1 IDARAVGSLD
11 DTTGVPDRLVCHG
24 MLVDLGPAG
33 RYNGGSDLDSTP
45 RLAIADS
52 ASAAIEEA
60 FLDIGGGEL
69 FAVLRGGIDGEL
81 GGAAGLQALPHHL
94 HAAGFDAAPVPAVPP
109 TEYVATLLDPGV
121 TPGPDFL
128 PVLPNL
134 PANTIVRIVDRR
146 RNGGPLAPL
155 GCPVGGLAQL
165 RQDLTA
171 PGLAAPVLA
180 FAARKLALPRWH
192 RPGTPVLHIEGHGR
206 SFRHGHDGRMRAD
219 GRLPC
224 RASGQTLTALE
235 LSLDIPSA
243 GARITGPRLLALDPA
258 LARQPDF
265 VRALVHE
272 AALLDPVNRDI
283 AAGVWLAGID
293 PAERTQARA
302 DAASRA
308 FADATELW
316 WSAADPSALPS
327 KVPATVFGTLP
338 VPFAVNPWR
347 DPWLP
352 LFAEFDY
359 SFTPHDASNTAALAL
374 DPLEPRFT
382 SPSPGAPLSGSDRQ
396 ALSSAPP
403 STLQSAIARVQDHFG
418 KVPANQAALDELVVR
433 LASLDMLTVG
443 FGALDP
449 QLRAAGH
456 ALRGG
461 ALGLPRLRLVDT
473 FGRTRPPEV
482 VPPRLL
488 PPRLTH
494 WARVQTRL
502 VDAQARDAGPLR
514 SPLAGVLVFD
524 AVEQAL
530 EIFTA
535 TGAPLGQLR
544 HDRGTHLAA
553 WEPAPGRDGV
563 PLGQLPATLAELA
576 AAMLAPPAPSTSESA
591 VAAVLKVLDR
601 ARIGVARRLTSD
613 DPRSQLL
620 RRPVLLM
627 HACLTLELAGV
638 GPGDQPDPAAPAHK
652 PGPVPV
658 RLGSLDQLD
667 DGLLGFFHRQP
678 GSDTWKLHVVPA
690 IASDAWPP
698 QQAAHP
704 IVDRSTTLAL
714 TPGVGV
720 NVILLLDGPAA
731 FHVQAGL
738 LPRKRIETS
747 ELVPPRAL
755 AHLQS

>member
-1 IDARAVGSLD
+1 
-11 DTTGVPDRLVCHG
+11 
-24 MLVDLGPAG
+24 
-33 RYNGGSDLDSTP
+33 
-45 RLAIADS
+45 
-52 ASAAIEEA
+52 
-60 FLDIGGGEL
+60 
-69 FAVLRGGIDGEL
+69 
-81 GGAAGLQALPHHL
+81 
-94 HAAGFDAAPVPAVPP
+94 
-109 TEYVATLLDPGV
+109 
-121 TPGPDFL
+121 
-128 PVLPNL
+128 
-134 PANTIVRIVDRR
+134 
-146 RNGGPLAPL
+146 
-155 GCPVGGLAQL
+155 
-165 RQDLTA
+165 
-171 PGLAAPVLA
+171 
-180 FAARKLALPRWH
+180 
-192 RPGTPVLHIEGHGR
+192 
-206 SFRHGHDGRMRAD
+206 MRAG

-283 AAGVWLAGID
+283 AAGVWLAGLD

-327 KVPATVFGTLP
+327 RVPATVFGTLP

-403 STLQSAIARVQDHFG
+403 ATLQSAIARVQDHFG

-613 DPRSQLL
+613 DAVALPVQLPVPL
-620 RRPVLLM
+620 RPESGGLTISANTSLLGGVAEAAGELIEYPYGCVEQTASRLVPLVALSELSRT
-627 HACLTLELAGV
+627 HASKRMLAALKLGATRVTGVDIEQWQPLLSWLQEHGFSARAAEDALLAQWGTPSRLAGSN
-638 GPGDQPDPAAPAHK
+638 
-652 PGPVPV
+652 V
-658 RLGSLDQLD
+658 RVL
-667 DGLLGFFHRQP
+667 P
-678 GSDTWKLHVVPA
+678 TAK
-690 IASDAWPP
+690 PP
-698 QQAAHP
+698 QSPAVSANRPALAAATGFARF
-704 IVDRSTTLAL
+704 V
-714 TPGVGV
+714 
-720 NVILLLDGPAA
+720 
-731 FHVQAGL
+731 
-738 LPRKRIETS
+738 PRFLR
-747 ELVPPRAL
+747 PRA
-755 AHLQS
+755 